1 MPSVTRHPTG
11 QDLMCLVCLKPAQD
25 IDHVRERSLAPHL
38 ARGAG
43 RVSKLPGAVQ
53 FYVAGPTQSYEVI
66 EGVCCVCDKPLP
78 YGDDV
83 VDVEPSGALTEPTSP
98 LIAGEGLAP
107 GDKPGLPVKPSALR
121 GASATGVEPSIG
133 VVTGGATVEVPAGAE
148 SSAVGPDGSAA
159 ETAGNFPAS
168 AVPEVATPDGAELPL
183 RDVGGAHPGGAVG
196 VPAVST
202 GGEGDGLEQGQP
214 VASSRAEPLPFAFP
228 VITTA
233 CCAECLFA
241 GLARYVYHYDP
252 SIISDSRRNLVPLCR
267 ECHQLKTTKKIT
279 TRIRYSEGSD
289 VYEWRRNIK
298 GAPWIVVPVEVSK
311 RYKCLVRTEVMPN
324 ARQPKQFDQREVGRD
339 GQVLSAAAESGHGS
353 DETQRTGLTMKK
365 PLGRSLGPTEG
376 SAAAPS
382 AGMPTISK
390 SEAKRLAI
398 QRAGSKEE
406 SNGEHDLPKAEGEA
420 ATVSGA
426 KAPQVE
432 PRNGG
437 DKHDLWGGD
446 DGGGSFV
453 QEVPPDSDSVRG
465 AGLTHEQR
473 VAIAQ
478 EIKDAQLQRQWRA
491 GDVAN
496 AWEEELNEDFWNR
509 YANEFGYT
517 YPSLRNVMRVCSK
530 IPSERRHPEVSFAH
544 HNVMVGHDIETRDAW
559 LERAHDEEWPVNRLR
574 EELVE
579 AGLLTKR
586 PKIKRWT
593 LDDLWKL
600 FEEWHEKEECEDCH
614 AVDDFFRWLGEQG

>member
-78 YGDDV
+78 YRDDV

-339 GQVLSAAAESGHGS
+339 GQVLSDGAEG
-353 DETQRTGLTMKK
+353 
-365 PLGRSLGPTEG
+365 GRDKGGRDGTPADVRESTP
-376 SAAAPS
+376 SAPS
-382 AGMPTISK
+382 LST
-390 SEAKRLAI
+390 
-398 QRAGSKEE
+398 KEE
-406 SNGEHDLPKAEGEA
+406 SDGRPE
-420 ATVSGA
+420 ATV
-426 KAPQVE
+426 
-432 PRNGG
+432 
-437 DKHDLWGGD
+437 
-446 DGGGSFV
+446 
-453 QEVPPDSDSVRG
+453 
-465 AGLTHEQR
+465 
-473 VAIAQ
+473 
-478 EIKDAQLQRQWRA
+478 
-491 GDVAN
+491 
-496 AWEEELNEDFWNR
+496 EDT
-509 YANEFGYT
+509 G
-517 YPSLRNVMRVCSK
+517 
-530 IPSERRHPEVSFAH
+530 
-544 HNVMVGHDIETRDAW
+544 
-559 LERAHDEEWPVNRLR
+559 
-574 EELVE
+574 
-579 AGLLTKR
+579 
-586 PKIKRWT
+586 
-593 LDDLWKL
+593 
-600 FEEWHEKEECEDCH
+600 
-614 AVDDFFRWLGEQG
+614 